1 MALYNIE
8 FKRVEYSYY
17 TETIEANSQ
26 EQAAEIANK
35 LLDVRDFE
43 EDISERAVYDE
54 GVNEFLGAYKVERG
68 EGRYKRYATMT
79 ADEIADYLQED

>member
-17 TETIEANSQ
+17 TETIEADSQ

-43 EDISERAVYDE
+43 EDVIERAVYDE
-54 GVNEFLGAYKVERG
+54 GFNEFLGAYKVDEDGYRHHV
-68 EGRYKRYATMT
+68 TMT
-79 ADEIADYLQED
+79 ADEIADYLKED